1 MEYMWTETKR
11 LIKIVLLECYS
22 SEFRITINKDVF
34 LVILFNLIL
43 EFDSNKRFTKQ
54 ESLL

>member
-1 MEYMWTETKR
+1 MITETKR
-11 LIKIVLLECYS
+11 LIVIVLLDCYT

-34 LVILFNLIL
+34 LVILLNLIL
-43 EFDSNKRFTKQ
+43 EFESNKTFTIQ

>member
-1 MEYMWTETKR
+1 MWTETKR

-22 SEFRITINKDVF
+22 SEFRININKDVF

-43 EFDSNKRFTKQ
+43 EFDSYKRFTKQ